1 MATPTWRPTTGT
13 SGSYF
18 SNGDHVISLTQSW
31 TLSNWSSSKLE
42 LELLSCHEIWNS
54 SGPGFDCCNSRSD
67 SSGWYTTYL
76 SIWHDRLYYSG
87 MTIRL
92 VLRGSISPL
101 QCFCSTLSTLL
112 YTFLL
117 ECHNT
122 GGHRDSLSLRNISHL
137 LHLSPSSPISTL
149 IPDLRVESL
158 GWQYVAWY
166 VLMEFIWTEKLI
178 SSYWEIMI
186 FYDVLYQ
193 NHFVRM

>member
-101 QCFCSTLSTLL
+101 QCFCSTLL
-112 YTFLL
+112 YTFIQ
-117 ECHNT
+117 CHNT
-122 GGHRDSLSLRNISHL
+122 NNCNGQSWARHSRQLGHQPGGGHLEGLPPL
-137 LHLSPSSPISTL
+137 
-149 IPDLRVESL
+149 
-158 GWQYVAWY
+158 
-166 VLMEFIWTEKLI
+166 
-178 SSYWEIMI
+178 
-186 FYDVLYQ
+186 
-193 NHFVRM
+193 